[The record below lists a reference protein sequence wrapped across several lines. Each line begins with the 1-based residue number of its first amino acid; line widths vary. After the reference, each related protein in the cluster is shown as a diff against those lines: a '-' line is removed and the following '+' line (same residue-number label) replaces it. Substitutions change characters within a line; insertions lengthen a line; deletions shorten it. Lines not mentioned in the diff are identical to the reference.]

1 MKVNQPVKKIERI
14 KAMRKWRKQFE
25 IPGLNIITVKKN
37 YGNTY
42 YLMGCGSQLQLY
54 HVLKN
59 LEAHSYKTYSTNLV
73 KFLYKP
79 VIEALVNSKDYKIAI
94 YDKLKVTS
102 TEMRITEAENYN
114 KKRVKLVEFL
124 FELEQY
130 VSTKTLVEKF
140 KEFLA
145 Q

>member
-1 MKVNQPVKKIERI
+1 
-14 KAMRKWRKQFE
+14 
-25 IPGLNIITVKKN
+25 
-37 YGNTY
+37 
-42 YLMGCGSQLQLY
+42 MGCGSQLQLY

-79 VIEALVNSKDYKIAI
+79 VIEALINSKDYKIAI